1 VIKICNFLLLVSQAN
16 VVVMED
22 RVLSNEAAQL
32 IAGVGSF
39 VRVDHVLLEI

>member
-1 VIKICNFLLLVSQAN
+1 
-16 VVVMED
+16 
-22 RVLSNEAAQL
+22 LSNEAAQL